1 MTMHRRPLGSGRT
14 VATIGAI
21 VVVVGCIL
29 PWWRVGSAD
38 GLTQLSGSGLE
49 ASGILVFLAA
59 LATLALVTLP
69 YAVGDRP
76 TGIDRPL
83 IYGVLAVVG
92 WLGLAWRVV
101 DLLLRD
107 AFQFSEPAQIFT
119 NGPGLWVAG
128 LGLAVLSRATW
139 NIAREPRY
147 R

>member
-14 VATIGAI
+14 LASIGAI

-38 GLTQLSGSGLE
+38 GLTQLGGNGLD

-83 IYGVLAVVG
+83 IYGILTLVG

-107 AFQFSEPAQIFT
+107 AFQFSEPAQVFT

-128 LGLAVLSRATW
+128 LGLAILARATW